1 MDSLHGR
8 DLKTAF
14 WINQHQGTL
23 ARVSYSIV
31 GIVTALIWLWFIINV
46 IIYIKDYNKT
56 KAAEQSLLLVSGNF
70 ETVSRPVNLTI
81 LDSDVIDAGGDTAD
95 AFALVKNSNSL
106 FAARFSYSFTVA
118 GNTAEFSDGFIMP
131 NQEQY
136 FVVRGVSIDGLD
148 GGANFDMQNII
159 WEKLHGEPPN
169 VQFDVSE
176 IAFGQA
182 DVITPVKEEDLED
195 KTGANDVLDENSNTN
210 SNVNSQ
216 VVSNTNEPVRLINT
230 NNNQNTN
237 DNANTNEEVVLE
249 TPDDITDVP
258 EEDSALNKSDITAL
272 STIVSNNS
280 PVGFRTASII
290 AIVKDDSNQVIAV
303 HKQVAKNFNSFDQQA
318 VNMNWPRRFIFSA
331 KPEIQIYADYLD
343 KNNLILLG
351 EE

>member
-1 MDSLHGR
+1 MDSLQGR

-14 WINQHQGTL
+14 WINQHQSTL
-23 ARVSYSIV
+23 ARVGYIIV
-31 GIVTALIWLWFIINV
+31 GIITALIWLWFVINV

-56 KAAEQSLLLVSGNF
+56 KIAEQSLLLESGNF
-70 ETVSRPVNLTI
+70 GTVSRPVDLTI
-81 LDSDVIDAGGDTAD
+81 LDSGVIDAGSDTAD
-95 AFALVKNSNSL
+95 AFALVKNSNPL
-106 FAARFSYSFTVA
+106 FAARFSYSFAVA
-118 GNTAEFSDGFIMP
+118 GETAEFADGFIMP

-148 GGANFDMQNII
+148 GGANFGMQNII

-182 DVITPVKEEDLED
+182 DVITPVKEEDLVD
-195 KTGANDVLDENSNTN
+195 KTGASDALDKNSTTN
-210 SNVNSQ
+210 SNVNSR
-216 VVSNTNEPVRLINT
+216 VVSNTNEPVRLVDTNSNENANENINT
-230 NNNQNTN
+230 NE
-237 DNANTNEEVVLE
+237 DVALA
-249 TPDDITDVP
+249 TPDDVTEILD
-258 EEDSALNKSDITAL
+258 EDSTLTKSDITAL

-290 AIVKDDSNQVIAV
+290 AIVKDDNNQVIAI
-303 HKQVAKNFNSFDQQA
+303 HKQVVKNFNSFDQQA

-343 KNNLILLG
+343 ENNLILLG